1 MHLTISYMQYSQNY
15 TEKVHTNIHTYKY
28 CQPVSF
34 KCLPIVFIYKEH
46 PLSLTNSQFSKN
58 YLDASIQTLIYISKR
73 ILHHSIIVP
82 ERKQQNIYHPI
93 SLLFIQM

>member
-28 CQPVSF
+28 SMLQAIVINTTLLCQPVSF
-34 KCLPIVFIYKEH
+34 KCLPIVFIHKEH

-58 YLDASIQTLIYISKR
+58 HLDASTQTLIYISKR

-82 ERKQQNIYHPI
+82 
-93 SLLFIQM
+93 